1 MKHEMISMQ
10 RELQEAKDAVKK
22 LEQEKESEEH
32 RAIRLETE
40 LESSCGKRLLKKLCK
55 RKRQ

>member
-22 LEQEKESEEH
+22 LEQEKNPKNIE
-32 RAIRLETE
+32 RFAW
-40 LESSCGKRLLKKLCK
+40 
-55 RKRQ
+55 RQS